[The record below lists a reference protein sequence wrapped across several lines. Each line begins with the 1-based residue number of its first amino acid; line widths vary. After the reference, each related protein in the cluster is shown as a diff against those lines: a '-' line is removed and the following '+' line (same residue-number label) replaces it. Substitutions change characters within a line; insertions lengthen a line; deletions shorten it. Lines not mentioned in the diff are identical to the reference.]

1 MEEEIIKT
9 ALRLPR
15 VVHAKILDAATRSGR
30 SMNAEIVSRLES
42 TLLMEEPERLMP
54 ATKAMEASAI
64 ARQNI
69 PDEIRSRVVAAIN
82 RAVRMGHK
90 AAEVDFSDLELDT
103 GLKEIE
109 VDDLTEEIHQELIN
123 AGYDPKW
130 DSGQSVVIFF
140 E

>member
-1 MEEEIIKT
+1 
-9 ALRLPR
+9 
-15 VVHAKILDAATRSGR
+15 
-30 SMNAEIVSRLES
+30 MNAEIVSRLES
-42 TLLMEEPERLMP
+42 TLLMEEPEKLMP
-54 ATKAMEASAI
+54 AAKAKEASAI

-69 PDEIRSRVVAAIN
+69 PDEIRSRIVAAIN

-103 GLKEIE
+103 GLHENE
-109 VDDLTEEIHQELIN
+109 VDDLTEEIHQELVN

-130 DSGQSVVIFF
+130 NSGKFVVVFF